1 MPRRYFM
8 RFANQMHYNKD
19 GKIMNKVDQM
29 NELKARLEKCIT
41 ELDNLI
47 QTMTKELEG
56 VKNDDEQIIPEIPC

>member
-1 MPRRYFM
+1 M

>member
-1 MPRRYFM
+1 M

-56 VKNDDEQIIPEIPC
+56 VKNDDKQTIPEVPC

>member
-1 MPRRYFM
+1 M
-8 RFANQMHYNKD
+8 RFANQLHYNED